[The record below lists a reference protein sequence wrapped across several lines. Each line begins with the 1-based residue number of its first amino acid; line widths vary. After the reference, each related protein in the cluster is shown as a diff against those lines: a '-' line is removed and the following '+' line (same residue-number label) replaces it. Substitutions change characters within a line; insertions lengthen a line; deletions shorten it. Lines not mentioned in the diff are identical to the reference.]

1 MLAMQTSNPYRI
13 KKSPP
18 LNGEIK
24 VPGDK
29 SISHRAVL
37 LSSLSN
43 GRCEITNFLPGEDCR
58 ATIGIMRAL
67 GVEIE
72 EKDDVTL
79 IVHGCRGKFQ
89 PPNNDLYCG
98 NSGTTMR
105 LVAGL
110 LSTQP
115 FRSRLTGDE
124 SLSKRPMTRIM
135 IPLQQMGANLTAEKD
150 GKYPPLAIEGGVLQ
164 GIDYTMP
171 MASAQVKSAILL
183 AGLFAKGRTRVIE
196 PAPCRDHTERMLR
209 YFLVPVRSEE
219 GTITLHGGN
228 IPESRDFA
236 VPGDISSAAFWLVAA
251 AARPGS
257 WLRITNVGLNPTR
270 SGILSV
276 LIRMGA
282 NIRESVDSGHDA
294 EPSGSIEISGR
305 SLRATRIEGAEIA
318 NVIDELPILAVAAA
332 LAEGTTVIADAA
344 ELRVKETDRLA
355 ALANNLRL
363 MGVTVRENPDGL
375 EIEGGRPLRGA
386 ILPSFGDHRIAM
398 SFAIAGLFAKGE
410 TIITG
415 TECVDTSY
423 PGFAKALA
431 AAQRGLGS

>member
-1 MLAMQTSNPYRI
+1 MHTAPPFRV
-13 KKSPP
+13 KKAPP
-18 LNGEIK
+18 LKGEIT

-37 LSSLSN
+37 FSSLSN

-58 ATIGIMRAL
+58 STIGIMRSL

-72 EKDDVTL
+72 ETDNNTV

-89 PPNNDLYCG
+89 PPTSDLYCG

-105 LVAGL
+105 LVAGIL
-110 LSTQP
+110 ASQEFP
-115 FRSRLTGDE
+115 SRLTGDD

-135 IPLQQMGANLTAEKD
+135 TPLQQMGAKLTAERE
-150 GKYPPLAIEGGVLQ
+150 GKFPPLCVEGGELQ
-164 GIDYTMP
+164 GIDYEMP

-183 AGLFAKGRTRVIE
+183 AGLFAKGRTSVRE

-209 YFLVPVRSEE
+209 YFLVPVRSE
-219 GTITLHGGN
+219 GGVITVHGGN
-228 IPESRDFA
+228 VLESRDFA
-236 VPGDISSAAFWLVAA
+236 VPGDISSASFWMVAA
-251 AARPGS
+251 AAQQGS
-257 WLRITNVGLNPTR
+257 WLRIKNVGLNPTR
-270 SGILSV
+270 TGILSV

-282 NIRESVDSGHDA
+282 NVRESVESGHDS
-294 EPSGSIEISGR
+294 EPSGSVEIRGR
-305 SLRATRIEGAEIA
+305 SLRATRIEGEEIA

-332 LAEGTTVIADAA
+332 LADGTTVIADAG

-363 MGVTVRENPDGL
+363 MGVTVRENPDGM
-375 EIEGGRPLRGA
+375 EIDGGRPLRGA
-386 ILPSFGDHRIAM
+386 VLPSFGDHRIAM

-423 PGFAKALA
+423 PGFAATLAL
-431 AAQRGLGS
+431 AQRGLHTAM